1 MNGLHGLCVITV
13 TPFHDDG
20 SLDEASLRKLTEFY
34 INAGVHGMT
43 ILGIMGEAH
52 KLSDVERL
60 KVMNI
65 VLSQTAGRVPVI
77 VGCSAP
83 GSDVAGEWARI
94 AEEAGAAAVMV
105 APPANLK
112 NEDMLLRYFMKVA
125 EKISIPIVLQDEP
138 VTTGV
143 RLSAVFIAK
152 LAKHVPQIKYV
163 KLEEAPTTIKISAI
177 QENADL
183 RIFGGLGGMYV
194 YEELERGAV
203 GIMTGFAYPEI
214 LVKTYE
220 LFKSGQKDA
229 ARTYFYRYLP
239 LVRFEAQL
247 GIGGVT
253 IRKEAFKLRDAIES
267 SHVRFPGT
275 PVDPRTMQELQEI
288 ITFLGLELI
297 EGSDD
302 SSTTNKL
309 RLPAGG

>member
-1 MNGLHGLCVITV
+1 MSDLYGLCVITL

-20 SLDEASLRKLTEFY
+20 RLDEESLRKLTDFY
-34 INAGVHGMT
+34 IHSGVHGMT

-52 KLSDVERL
+52 KLSESERYR
-60 KVMNI
+60 VMDI
-65 VLSQTAGRVPVI
+65 VLRQTNGRVPVI

-83 GSDVAGEWARI
+83 GSDLAGELAKK

-112 NEDMLLRYFMKVA
+112 NEDMLLRYFANVA

-143 RLSAVFIAK
+143 RLSAPFIAR
-152 LAKHVPQIKYV
+152 LAENVPQIKYV
-163 KLEEAPTTIKISAI
+163 KLEEAPTTIKITSI
-177 QENADL
+177 LKLTNL
-183 RIFGGLGGMYV
+183 RIFGGLGGMYF

-214 LVKTYE
+214 LVNTYD
-220 LFKSGQKDA
+220 LFQAGKKQE
-229 ARTYFYRYLP
+229 ARAYFYRYLP

-253 IRKEAFKLRDAIES
+253 IRKETFKLRKAIES

-275 PVDPRTMQELQEI
+275 PVDPQTMQELQDMI
-288 ITFLGLELI
+288 AFLGLE
-297 EGSDD
+297 
-302 SSTTNKL
+302 
-309 RLPAGG
+309 